1 MTDPRVYSSVT
12 AAKLAKLR
20 ERAPVFHADKRARL
34 LDAAAMPHVADVVRL
49 LNQIGN
55 DFLWMADFCD
65 MAASRT
71 IAAEVQDVI
80 NILQEVVLE

>member
-1 MTDPRVYSSVT
+1 MNAYH
-12 AAKLAKLR
+12 
-20 ERAPVFHADKRARL
+20 RAQL
-34 LDAAAMPHVADVVRL
+34 LDDAAMPHVADVVRL

-55 DFLWMADFCD
+55 DFLWMAQFCD